1 MLRPSPNHGTQ
12 RLPNESES
20 ESESEFNLPE
30 PHIQKKYLNMI
41 SGYKMWIGRHLLIP
55 VWSLSQGPPDD
66 DDETTMNRGAIFNN
80 SNNINSYRGLI
91 HC

>member
-1 MLRPSPNHGTQ
+1 MSKILKT
-12 RLPNESES
+12 
-20 ESESEFNLPE
+20 
-30 PHIQKKYLNMI
+30 IIKKFKKV
-41 SGYKMWIGRHLLIP
+41 YKMWIGRHLLIP